1 MDREEVEKKELME
14 GRRLEPGR
22 RVAAAW
28 KVPGSLAK
36 LCLDTKLP
44 NISEMSDVHSQPMCL
59 FTFQIPVSDWQS
71 PNQPN

>member
-28 KVPGSLAK
+28 KVPGSLAE

-44 NISEMSDVHSQPMCL
+44 NISEMSDVHRQPMC
-59 FTFQIPVSDWQS
+59 FQNTGQ
-71 PNQPN
+71 

>member
-1 MDREEVEKKELME
+1 MDSEEVEKKELIE

-22 RVAAAW
+22 RMAA
-28 KVPGSLAK
+28 VPGSLAK
-36 LCLDTKLP
+36 FCLDTKLP

>member
-22 RVAAAW
+22 RMAAAW
-28 KVPGSLAK
+28 KVLGSLAK
-36 LCLDTKLP
+36 LCLDIKLP

>member
-44 NISEMSDVHSQPMCL
+44 NISEMLTGNQCVCSLSK
-59 FTFQIPVSDWQS
+59 IPVSDWQS

>member
-28 KVPGSLAK
+28 KVLGSLAK

-44 NISEMSDVHSQPMCL
+44 NISEMSDVHSQPM
-59 FTFQIPVSDWQS
+59 
-71 PNQPN
+71 